1 MHTFRESEDD
11 KHLKNMQWFIVK
23 NRQTLISFN
32 RNINLK
38 ASTSINH
45 YFVSILDQEESQTQ
59 MLEGRRQ

>member
-38 ASTSINH
+38 ASTSH
-45 YFVSILDQEESQTQ
+45 HHFVSMLDQEESQTQ